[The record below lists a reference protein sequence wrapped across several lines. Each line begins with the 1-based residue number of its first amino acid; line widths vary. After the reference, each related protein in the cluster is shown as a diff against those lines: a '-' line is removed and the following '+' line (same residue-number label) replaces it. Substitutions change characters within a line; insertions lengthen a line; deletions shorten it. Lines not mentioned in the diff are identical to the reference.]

1 MADLTRNG
9 VAGLELTREE
19 VIDLKYKAKALVT
32 KAQCREVHGDIVH
45 EIEGVV
51 ISLFNVEQLITEL
64 LEGNNDD

>member
-9 VAGLELTREE
+9 VVGLELTREE
-19 VIDLKYKAKALVT
+19 VIDLKYKTRALIA

-45 EIEGVV
+45 EIEGVA

-64 LEGNNDD
+64 LEGNYDG